1 MSVLLSA
8 AFPLLDPHDVM
19 VLEVDLLVN
28 GIVVEL
34 LVLDSVLEWLQ
45 VIRLVEDIGHTNSH
59 LDVLARE
66 HATHYRDSDRALN
79 GLDYV

>member
-1 MSVLLSA
+1 MLLSA
-8 AFPLLDPHDVM
+8 AFPLLDPHDIM

-45 VIRLVEDIGHTNSH
+45 VIRLVEDIRHTHSH

-66 HATHYRDSDRALN
+66 HAAHYRDCDGALN